1 MFNAMP
7 LSGSLWDKELNIID
21 CNQESANLFHLS
33 DKDEF
38 KEKFLM
44 LSPEY
49 QPGGEASGDK
59 AREHVKRAFDE
70 GFCRFEWM
78 HLSATGEYI
87 PCEVILVKVE
97 NRGEP
102 IVAAYIRDLSELDK
116 TLNAMYKAQDDLGL
130 ALEAA
135 EDNAKAKSEFLDN
148 MSHELRTPMN
158 AILGF
163 LRMAARTDLSV
174 EQRNYITE
182 AESSAKKLL
191 RIIDDVLD
199 FTEIKDK
206 KMKLSSI
213 EFKLSD
219 VFEEI
224 IEAFVPAARS
234 KNLELNMRLPLNT
247 PDLIVGDPDKLKRIL
262 SSLID
267 NAIKFTEKGKIMVR
281 ADIKQLT
288 ESRVELSVYVRDT
301 GIGIMPDQMPSLFDP
316 FWQADTSLT
325 RKQGGTGFGLP
336 LSKHLAVLLDGR
348 LWAESEY
355 EEGSTF
361 YFTAR
366 FKLPGVS
373 DAIAQAHEVITCL
386 PEYTNTDKMPYAP
399 DNSQLLVVDDVE
411 VNRIIA
417 EELLTCMGYHV
428 DIASN
433 GQEAIDMIDTK
444 DYNAVLMDIQM
455 PVMDG
460 LTATKKIRENGK
472 HNNLPIIA
480 LSAHSL
486 PEDMEKGLAFGM
498 NDYITKPIDNN
509 TLCTTLRKWIAPRDK
524 SSPQA
529 YQASDAVEAIA

>member
-1 MFNAMP
+1 
-7 LSGSLWDKELNIID
+7 
-21 CNQESANLFHLS
+21 
-33 DKDEF
+33 
-38 KEKFLM
+38 
-44 LSPEY
+44 
-49 QPGGEASGDK
+49 
-59 AREHVKRAFDE
+59 
-70 GFCRFEWM
+70 
-78 HLSATGEYI
+78 
-87 PCEVILVKVE
+87 
-97 NRGEP
+97 
-102 IVAAYIRDLSELDK
+102 
-116 TLNAMYKAQDDLGL
+116 
-130 ALEAA
+130 
-135 EDNAKAKSEFLDN
+135 
-148 MSHELRTPMN
+148 
-158 AILGF
+158 
-163 LRMAARTDLSV
+163 MAARTDLSG
-174 EQRNYITE
+174 EQRNYLAE
-182 AESSAKKLL
+182 AENSAKKLL

-199 FTEIKDK
+199 FTEIKDN
-206 KMKLSSI
+206 KMKLSSV

-219 VFEEI
+219 VFDEVVT
-224 IEAFVPAARS
+224 AYAVAAKS
-234 KNLELNMRLPLNT
+234 KNLELNIRMPSNI
-247 PDLIVGDPDKLKRIL
+247 PELIVGDPDKLKRIL

-301 GIGIMPDQMPSLFDP
+301 GIGIMPNQMASLFDP

-325 RKQGGTGFGLP
+325 RKHGGTGFGLP

-373 DAIAQAHEVITCL
+373 DALAQAYDAVTCL
-386 PEYTNTDKMPYAP
+386 PEYANTDEMPYAP

-433 GQEAIDMIDTK
+433 GQEAIDMLDIK

-460 LTATKKIRENGK
+460 LTATKKIRENK
-472 HNNLPIIA
+472 KYSELPIIA

-486 PEDMEKGLAFGM
+486 PEDMEKSLECGM
-498 NDYITKPIDNN
+498 NDHITKPIDNEALCA
-509 TLCTTLRKWIAPRDK
+509 TLKRWIAPHGML
-524 SSPQA
+524 SPQA
-529 YQASDAVEAIA
+529 CRASDAVEAIA